1 MERRSYIL
9 ILRNLLE
16 KGLIA
21 VYRQY
26 YSVFVKLV
34 MTAKSITSSLNKINM

>member
-1 MERRSYIL
+1 MERRSDIL
-9 ILRNLLE
+9 ILGNLLE

-26 YSVFVKLV
+26 YSVFIKLV
-34 MTAKSITSSLNKINM
+34 MTAKSITLPLNKIKM